1 MIYTSSKT
9 KYRSNTF
16 YSSLIRLYY
25 SVIVYI
31 IFVGR
36 IKFFTNKITVHDIL
50 MLVQFKYWQ

>member
-31 IFVGR
+31 IVVGR